1 MLHAGEKVAKT
12 QTRLGMPGVCFNMA
26 DVAFPNLSETIEDSV
41 GECGAQMCIVPHCI
55 LVVGKP
61 LSDITGGAFVSFH
74 QCLKILGG
82 LGRVSDDGR
91 IW

>member
-1 MLHAGEKVAKT
+1 MLNGFVIMLHAREKVAKT

-41 GECGAQMCIVPHCI
+41 GECGAQMCIAPRCI
-55 LVVGKP
+55 PVIGKP

-82 LGRVSDDGR
+82 L
-91 IW
+91 